1 MPFAR
6 NEQTLRMKRR
16 FGQETP
22 ASAWTAIALAFWA
35 ALVLPDAARVRA
47 AEAQAAA
54 LPSLAGLAETALR
67 TAPAKEL
74 FGSAK
79 LPAALPPQ
87 PYGFYSRG
95 CAAGNVAMP
104 LTGPYW
110 QVMRPERNRYWG
122 QPVLI
127 DFLERFARMAHEKD
141 GWPGLL
147 IGDLSQPRGG
157 PMTSGHASHQI
168 GLDADI
174 WLTPMPARVLTI
186 DERNTMSAVLMTLDR
201 RRINPQRFTE
211 RHARL
216 IRRAALQPE
225 VQRIFVHPP
234 IKKYLC
240 DFARRIGDRDRSWLA
255 KVRPYYGHN
264 YHFHIRLRC
273 PQGARWCKDQGDPRP
288 KDGTGCGAEL
298 AYWYS
303 DRPWGGGRKK
313 ARPKFVNGIPLPRPR
328 PHKRKPRPPVTLAAL
343 PKQCTKVLLAPAP
356 ASARQRA
363 SAHGHL
369 SR

>member
-1 MPFAR
+1 MAA
-6 NEQTLRMKRR
+6 LAAVLAMA
-16 FGQETP
+16 G
-22 ASAWTAIALAFWA
+22 ASAEMQRALAKE
-35 ALVLPDAARVRA
+35 AR
-47 AEAQAAA
+47 AAA
-54 LPSLAGLAETALR
+54 LPSLAGVAEKALASM
-67 TAPAKEL
+67 PAREL
-74 FGSAK
+74 FGRAR
-79 LPAALPPQ
+79 LPAALPAA

-110 QVMRPERNRYWG
+110 QVMRPKRNRYWG

-127 DFLERFARMAHEKD
+127 DFLKRLARTAREKD

-174 WLTPMPARVLTI
+174 WLTPMPERVMSLH
-186 DERNTMSAVLMTLDR
+186 ERNTRSAILMTLDR
-201 RRINPQRFTE
+201 KRINPARFTE

-240 DFARRIGDRDRSWLA
+240 SFARRIGDRDLSWLA

-273 PQGARWCKDQGDPRP
+273 PKGARHCKDQGDPRP

-303 DRPWGGGRKK
+303 DRPWGGGRTK
-313 ARPKFVNGIPLPRPR
+313 APPRFVNGIPLPRPR
-328 PHKRKPRPPVTLAAL
+328 PRKPRPRRPVTLAAL
-343 PKQCTKVLLAPAP
+343 PKQCQQVLLAPP
-356 ASARQRA
+356 ARQATRDA
-363 SAHGHL
+363 A
-369 SR
+369 RQAEAIR